1 MSAMNEAAILTRVIG
16 PDRATLPLPA
26 AEALLALH
34 FAPSDHARMAALS
47 EKANE
52 GVLTNDERD
61 ELEGYQRVGLFLD
74 LMQSKAR
81 LSLKSPTPPYPPSSH
96 QAA

>member
-1 MSAMNEAAILTRVIG
+1 MSVIDEAAILTRVIS
-16 PDRATLPLPA
+16 PDRATLSA
-26 AEALLALH
+26 GVAEALLALR
-34 FAPSDHARMAALS
+34 FGPADHARMAVLS
-47 EKANE
+47 DRAND
-52 GVLTNDERD
+52 GVLTPCERE

-81 LSLKSPTPPYPPSSH
+81 LSLKSTNPPPSQSH